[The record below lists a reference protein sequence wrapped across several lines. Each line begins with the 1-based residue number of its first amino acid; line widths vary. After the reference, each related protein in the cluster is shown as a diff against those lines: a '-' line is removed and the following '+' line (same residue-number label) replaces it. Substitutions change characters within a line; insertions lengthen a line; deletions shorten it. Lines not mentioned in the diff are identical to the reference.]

1 MQIAVAYSEPSQQ
14 VWLRIEVP
22 EDSTVQQAI
31 ERSGILNLFPQ
42 IDLAAQKIG
51 IFGKLAK
58 LDAPLQAGDRVEIY
72 RGITADPKTVP
83 RRRMSDEDDDD

>member
-22 EDSTVQQAI
+22 EGSTVQQAI
-31 ERSGILNLFPQ
+31 ERSGILNLFPR

-58 LDAPLQAGDRVEIY
+58 LDAPLQAGDRIEIY

>member
-72 RGITADPKTVP
+72 SGITADPKTVP

>member
-1 MQIAVAYSEPSQQ
+1 MQIAVAYSEPIQQ

-22 EDSTVQQAI
+22 EESTVQEAI
-31 ERSGILNLFPQ
+31 ERSGILRLFPQ
-42 IDLAAQKIG
+42 IDLETQKIG

-58 LDAPLQAGDRVEIY
+58 LDAKLQPGDRVEIY

-83 RRRMSDEDDDD
+83 RRRMNDDDDGD